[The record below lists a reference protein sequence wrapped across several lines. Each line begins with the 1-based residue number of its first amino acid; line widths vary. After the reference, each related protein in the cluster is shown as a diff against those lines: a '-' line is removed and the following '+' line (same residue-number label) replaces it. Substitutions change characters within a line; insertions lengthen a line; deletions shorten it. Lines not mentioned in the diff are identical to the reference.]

1 MNILKHIHMVL
12 QADLLGHSL
21 YTFIH
26 PKDHEELTKNLT
38 PDEMQ
43 GLVSSSTPHITDG
56 VNDNSN
62 SSEDSTTPKNDRK
75 QFREQRR
82 GFELRMLHHTASR
95 REHTRYEWFEI
106 SGMLRLADAC
116 KNSDSNPNR
125 TKHRGK
131 DAYRSSLRYRN
142 SIHNR

>member
-1 MNILKHIHMVL
+1 MVL

-21 YTFIH
+21 YTFTH

-38 PDEMQ
+38 PEEMQ
-43 GLVSSSTPHITDG
+43 GFMSSSTSHITDG
-56 VNDNSN
+56 VTDNSN
-62 SSEDSTTPKNDRK
+62 SSEDSTTPKNNRR

-82 GFELRMLHHTASR
+82 GFELRLLHHTASK
-95 REHTRYEWFEI
+95 REHARYEWFEI

-116 KNSDSNPNR
+116 KNLKSNPNR
-125 TKHRGK
+125 MKNRGK
-131 DAYRSSLRYRN
+131 DVYRSSLRYRN